1 MVTYDIE
8 SLEMG
13 VSENLLVLPI
23 AEIAGSIWLLE
34 NVHQSGQALATR
46 LLRSAPPFQDL
57 LRRMNFPL

>member
-13 VSENLLVLPI
+13 VSENRLVLPI

-34 NVHQSGQALATR
+34 NVDQ
-46 LLRSAPPFQDL
+46 
-57 LRRMNFPL
+57 